1 MSLSWYIYIKS
12 NPVIK
17 ELLWRKR
24 RFDIYNNIKINKYFP
39 IVIDDYG
46 HHPTEIKST
55 IRTIKQIYPNKKTIM
70 IFQPHR
76 FSRTKAYWILFVETL
91 KSLDHIILLPTYSAG
106 ERNNSY
112 DSSFLYKEIKN
123 KNKSMLKSIQN
134 IRKALESLDF
144 NESILILQGAGDIKK
159 IVNILDRK

>member
-1 MSLSWYIYIKS
+1 
-12 NPVIK
+12 
-17 ELLWRKR
+17 
-24 RFDIYNNIKINKYFP
+24 
-39 IVIDDYG
+39 
-46 HHPTEIKST
+46 
-55 IRTIKQIYPNKKTIM
+55 M

-76 FSRTKAYWILFVETL
+76 YSRTKAYWKLFVETL
-91 KSLDHIILLPTYSAG
+91 KLLDHIILLPTYSAG

-123 KNKSMLKSIQN
+123 KNKLMLKSIQN

-144 NESILILQGAGDIKK
+144 NNSILVLQGAGDIKK

>member
-1 MSLSWYIYIKS
+1 
-12 NPVIK
+12 
-17 ELLWRKR
+17 
-24 RFDIYNNIKINKYFP
+24 
-39 IVIDDYG
+39 
-46 HHPTEIKST
+46 
-55 IRTIKQIYPNKKTIM
+55 M

-76 FSRTKAYWILFVETL
+76 FSRTKAYWISFVETL

-134 IRKALESLDF
+134 INKALTSLDF
-144 NESILILQGAGDIKK
+144 TESILILQGAGDVKK
-159 IVNILDRK
+159 IINILDRK